1 MKKRLEKFGDVQLLV
16 RTFYNRVLEDEMLSP
31 FFAYVKQH
39 HWERHLEVLDAFWNN
54 VLFYTGNYYG
64 NPLQV
69 HATLHRFNKLESKHF
84 DRWLQLF
91 NATVDELFKGE
102 KAAMA
107 KQRALSIATIMK
119 IKILH
124 RNQDEIFEGNHLE

>member
-1 MKKRLEKFGDVQLLV
+1 MKKKIEKLEDVQLLV
-16 RTFYNRVLEDEMLSP
+16 RSFYNKVLEDDMLAP

-39 HWERHLEVLDAFWNN
+39 HWDRHLEVLDAFWCN
-54 VLFYTGNYYG
+54 VLFYSGNYYG

-69 HATLHRFNKLESKHF
+69 HTTLHRFSKLEDKSF

-91 NATVDELFKGE
+91 EETVDELFEGE

-119 IKILH
+119 VKILH
-124 RNQDEIFEGNHLE
+124 KGDDKLIGMK